1 MSKASN
7 KKTILIADD
16 NPNNLKVLSETLRD
30 FGYEVRVAMDGKA
43 AVNSARA
50 EVPDMILL
58 DIHMPEMDG
67 YETCAQL
74 KKDKRTMEVPVI
86 FISAL
91 NEHFNKIKA
100 FKYGAVDYL
109 TKPIQMEETRAR
121 VKVHLELQQKIKELE
136 SFNQIMLDRE
146 MRIIELKQE
155 VNELSVESGK
165 EVIYP
170 EIWKDTFKEE
180 EM

>member
-1 MSKASN
+1 MSTKR
-7 KKTILIADD
+7 KDTILIADD
-16 NPNNLKVLSETLRD
+16 NPNNLKVLSETLTE

-43 AVNSARA
+43 AVKSAQA

-67 YETCAQL
+67 YETCEIL

-109 TKPIQMEETRAR
+109 TKPIQIEETRAR
-121 VKVHLELQQKIKELE
+121 VKVHLELRQKIKELE
-136 SFNQIMLDRE
+136 SFNKIMLDRE
-146 MRIIELKQE
+146 MRIIELKKE
-155 VNELSVESGK
+155 VNGMAAEIGK
-165 EVIYP
+165 DQIYP
-170 EIWKDTFKEE
+170 EIWNGTLEKEDR
-180 EM
+180 